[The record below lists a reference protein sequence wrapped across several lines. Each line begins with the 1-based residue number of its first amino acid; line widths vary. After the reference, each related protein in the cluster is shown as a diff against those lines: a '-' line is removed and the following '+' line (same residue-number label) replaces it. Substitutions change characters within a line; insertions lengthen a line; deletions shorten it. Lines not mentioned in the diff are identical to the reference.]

1 VILVD
6 RGNDIIR
13 FGNEWFVEKPL
24 LEKSLEWQYGI
35 LAVMGILAIATLV
48 YAHKVAKK
56 EGSSY
61 PYFLCLGAALATFY
75 EPLGDLFVHVA
86 YHEVGQINFTTAFG
100 FSTPLWVVPAYIVF
114 FGLTVLLLLGEIAKG
129 VTVSRWMLF
138 FFASLPGAWL
148 FEVPLLKMGSIDY
161 YGANQPFSILDYPVW
176 MAFANSTTMFVVAT
190 AVALLMR
197 TETLRKRPYLLAVLM
212 PMLVLGANGGVALP
226 LGSALNSAASVAT
239 VNAMALLSMALGLCY
254 TWICGCII
262 VETAAKGRISA
273 AT

>member
-1 VILVD
+1 MFSSDTVVRL
-6 RGNDIIR
+6 GND
-13 FGNEWFVEKPL
+13 WFVEKPL
-24 LEKSLEWQYGI
+24 LEKSLPWQYGI
-35 LAVMGILAIATLV
+35 LVVMGVLALITLL

-56 EGSSY
+56 ESNSY

-75 EPLGDLFVHVA
+75 EPLGDLFAHVA

-129 VTVSRWMLF
+129 VTIGRWMLF
-138 FFASLPGAWL
+138 FFTSLPGAWL

-161 YGANQPFSILDYPVW
+161 YGATQPFKILDYPVW

-190 AVALLMR
+190 AVALLLR
-197 TETLRKRPYLLAVLM
+197 TQTLLMRPYLLAILM
-212 PMLVLGANGGVALP
+212 PMLVLGANGGAALP
-226 LGSALNSAASVAT
+226 LGSALNSGASVAT

-262 VETAAKGRISA
+262 VETNAKARAPAAG
-273 AT
+273 